1 MKYWWVNQK
10 KTHKQEIPGGF
21 LWSPKTRIDGARNQ
35 FYDNM
40 TLMEVGDVVFS
51 YYLGEIK
58 AIGVVTEQ
66 AQTAMK
72 PDFGKAGENWSSE
85 GWYVKVEYRPLD
97 NPVKPKEHI
106 STLLPLMPEKYAPL
120 KENGDGR
127 EFYLT
132 ELPELFAK
140 ELEGLIGSEV
150 DDKVALL
157 TGEIE
162 LLSEAVIDAGLEEA
176 LIGRTDIGP
185 TTKSQLVKS
194 RRGQGIFKSNVR
206 LNEKGCRVTGIT
218 NIKHLIASHIK
229 PWSESS
235 DTEKLNGCNGLLL
248 APHIDHLFNN
258 GMIGFSDDGDLII
271 SSRLDVSV
279 LKAWGIEKV
288 LNVGKFKLEQ
298 KTFLAYH
305 REKFHLGPKV
315 D

>member
-21 LWSPKTRIDGARNQ
+21 LWSPKIKANGARNQ
-35 FYDNM
+35 FWDNM
-40 TLMEVGDVVFS
+40 TLTEVGDVVFS
-51 YYLGEIK
+51 YYHGEIK
-58 AIGVVTEQ
+58 AVGIVTEP
-66 AQTAMK
+66 AQTSMK

-85 GWYVKVEYRPLD
+85 GWYVKVEFKPLD
-97 NPVKPKEHI
+97 NPIRPKEHAAA
-106 STLLPLMPEKYAPL
+106 LLSLMPEKYAPL

-132 ELPELFAK
+132 ELPERFAK
-140 ELEGLIGSEV
+140 ELEKLIGNEV
-150 DDKVALL
+150 DVKIAQL
-157 TGEIE
+157 TAEID
-162 LLSEAVIDAGLEEA
+162 LLSEVAVDAAVEEA

-206 LNEKGCRVTGIT
+206 LNEKGCRITGIS

-248 APHIDHLFNN
+248 APHVDHLFNN
-258 GMIGFSDDGDLII
+258 GMIGFSDNGDLII
-271 SSRLDVSV
+271 STKLDKDI
-279 LKAWGIEKV
+279 LHAWKIDEV
-288 LNVGKFKLEQ
+288 LNVGKFKEEQ
-298 KTFLAYH
+298 KEFLRYH
-305 REKFHLGPKV
+305 RQKFNLSS
-315 D
+315 

>member
-21 LWSPKTRIDGARNQ
+21 LWSPKIKANGARNQ
-35 FYDNM
+35 FWDNM

-51 YYLGEIK
+51 YYNGEIK
-58 AIGVVTEQ
+58 TVGVVTEP
-66 AQTAMK
+66 AQTAIK
-72 PDFGKAGENWSSE
+72 PDFGKAGENWSSD
-85 GWYVKVEYRPLD
+85 GCFVKAEFKPLV
-97 NPVKPKEHI
+97 NPIRPKEHAAV
-106 STLLPLMPEKYAPL
+106 LLPLMPEKYAPL

-132 ELPELFAK
+132 ELPETFAK
-140 ELEGLIGSEV
+140 ELERLIGSEV
-150 DDKVALL
+150 DVKVAQL
-157 TGEIE
+157 TAEID
-162 LLSEAVIDAGLEEA
+162 LLSELAVDTAVEEA

-206 LNEKGCRVTGIT
+206 LNEKGCRITGIS

-248 APHIDHLFNN
+248 APHVDHLFNN
-258 GMIGFSDDGDLII
+258 GMIGFSDNGDLII
-271 SSRLDVSV
+271 STKLDKDI
-279 LKAWGIEKV
+279 LCAWKIDEV
-288 LNVGKFKLEQ
+288 LNVGKFKEEQ
-298 KTFLAYH
+298 KEFLRYH
-305 REKFHLGPKV
+305 RQKFNLPS
-315 D
+315 